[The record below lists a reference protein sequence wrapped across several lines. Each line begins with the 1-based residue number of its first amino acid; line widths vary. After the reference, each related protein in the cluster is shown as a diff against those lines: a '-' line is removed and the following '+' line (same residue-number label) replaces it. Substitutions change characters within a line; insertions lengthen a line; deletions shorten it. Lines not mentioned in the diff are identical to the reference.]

1 MMRWHLFFV
10 SVAIA
15 GCATNSGMIPYNVT
29 TRNYSCERFEV
40 KDADV
45 PVSYVFSAW
54 YRVDEAIT
62 TRIVVDIINQ
72 SQDTLDLSLANVKVS
87 SRNVPYTYNDKFIP
101 IQIHH
106 VPPGEKRSLTFNG
119 ESIKR
124 SGDDPWLKIAG
135 EEMVVTLKGMRMRR
149 RTLKSVIV
157 TFVPQNPKLRATTEG
172 STNNLL

>member
-1 MMRWHLFFV
+1 MMRWHLFLV

-29 TRNYSCERFEV
+29 TRNCSCERFEV

-54 YRVDEAIT
+54 YRVDDAIT
-62 TRIVVDIINQ
+62 TRIVVDITNQ

-101 IQIHH
+101 VQIHH
-106 VPPGEKRSLTFNG
+106 VLPGEKRSLTFHG
-119 ESIKR
+119 ESVKR
-124 SGDDPWLKIAG
+124 DGDPWLKIAG
-135 EEMVVTLKGMRMRR
+135 EELVVTLKGMRMRL
-149 RTLKSVIV
+149 RTLNSLVV
-157 TFVPQNPKLRATTEG
+157 TFVPQNPKLKATTECCP
-172 STNNLL
+172 NNLL